1 MTRLTL
7 ALTLF
12 GAMTVVPATAFAME
26 PYLPK
31 SPKAFTKVDVDA
43 NGKVTAAEITPRAEK
58 RFDRVDADRN
68 GAVSAAEI
76 EASLKKAM
84 ERRRDRILADLD
96 TNKDGAISRAEL
108 DASVDRL
115 IAAADADRDGGV
127 TLDEAKSYRL
137 AKLRKP
143 ATPAGEQAN

>member
-1 MTRLTL
+1 MSRVTL
-7 ALTLF
+7 AIAIVS
-12 GAMTVVPATAFAME
+12 AMAVVPATAFAMQ

-31 SPKAFTKVDVDA
+31 NPKSFSKADTDA

-68 GAVSAAEI
+68 GAVSAAELND
-76 EASLKKAM
+76 ALQKAL

-115 IAAADADRDGGV
+115 VAAADADRDGGV
-127 TLDEAKSYRL
+127 TLDEARNYRL

-143 ATPAGEQAN
+143 ATGGSSN

>member
-7 ALTLF
+7 AIALF
-12 GAMTVVPATAFAME
+12 SAMAVVPATAFAME

-31 SPKAFTKVDVDA
+31 SPRAFSKADVDA
-43 NGKVTAAEITPRAEK
+43 NGKVTAAELTPRAEK
-58 RFDRVDADRN
+58 RFDRVDTDRN
-68 GAVSAAEI
+68 GAVSTVEIDAA
-76 EASLKKAM
+76 LQKAM
-84 ERRRDRILADLD
+84 ERRRDGILADLD
-96 TNKDGAISRAEL
+96 TNRDGQVSRTEL

-127 TLDEAKSYRL
+127 TLDEARNYRL

-143 ATPAGEQAN
+143 ATATGETAN

>member
-1 MTRLTL
+1 MSRLTL
-7 ALTLF
+7 ALALF
-12 GAMTVVPATAFAME
+12 GAMAIVPATALAME

-31 SPKAFTKVDVDA
+31 SPKAFSKADVDA
-43 NGKVTAAEITPRAEK
+43 NGKVTAAELTPRAEK
-58 RFDRVDADRN
+58 RFERIDTDRN

-76 EASLKKAM
+76 DVSLQKAL

-127 TLDEAKSYRL
+127 TLDEARKYRL

-143 ATPAGEQAN
+143 ATGEGAN

>member
-1 MTRLTL
+1 MSRLTL
-7 ALTLF
+7 ALALF
-12 GAMTVVPATAFAME
+12 GAMAIVPATAFAME

-31 SPKAFTKVDVDA
+31 NPKAFSKADTDA
-43 NGKVTAAEITPRAEK
+43 NGKVTAAELAPRAEK
-58 RFDRVDADRN
+58 RFARIDTDRN

-76 EASLKKAM
+76 DETLRKAL
-84 ERRRDRILADLD
+84 ERRRDRIMSDLD

-127 TLDEAKSYRL
+127 TLDEARNYRL

-143 ATPAGEQAN
+143 ATGKDAN